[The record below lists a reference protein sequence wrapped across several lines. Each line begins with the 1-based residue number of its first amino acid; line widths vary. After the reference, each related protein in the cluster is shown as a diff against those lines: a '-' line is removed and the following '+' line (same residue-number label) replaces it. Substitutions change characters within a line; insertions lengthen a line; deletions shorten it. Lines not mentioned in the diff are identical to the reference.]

1 MEDRRVGL
9 FSQLELKGHGV
20 RRSTLLRWA
29 MIGSAS
35 SKVSGLALQAV
46 AIPLVYHSL
55 GQHQFALYLLLTAVL
70 STISLAQMG
79 AGPGLTQGVARAHAA
94 GRRGDEAA
102 LMNAAFRLT
111 GLGALVGGGVILA
124 VIHLVPPGQL
134 FGVAF
139 INDGAEI
146 LNAANAC
153 VFVLMA
159 QLISGVVDSALAG
172 YQEQVLNSVGSMAAN
187 ILTIVLL
194 ILVCRHHPTIIS
206 LIVIGFGVPALSRL
220 VNLVVL
226 FVRRP
231 HLLHG
236 VFRSSRG
243 FYAML
248 LNLGLA
254 FWGIQLCSVL
264 EQQSGTFILARL
276 SSTHE
281 TDLFAIVYKYLA
293 LASSAVNVVTQ
304 PLWPAITDAIAHR
317 DIDWV
322 HRSYARIRRLLNI
335 YSVSLA
341 LVSIVA
347 GQWIFQKVLHVD
359 TSGHYSLFLI
369 LGIYF
374 VANIWTHLMYV
385 TMMGMHGIWQ
395 AAAVLTGQNLL
406 MMLIGIL
413 LVPHYGAAGMAVAY
427 LAASVVLPVWLLPR
441 LMNRRLLAIS
451 DASQAGASGASE
463 VVGDAAE
470 HPHAGV
476 GKASHGAR
484 QP

>member
-1 MEDRRVGL
+1 
-9 FSQLELKGHGV
+9 
-20 RRSTLLRWA
+20 

-55 GQHQFALYLLLTAVL
+55 GQHQFALYLLLTAAL
-70 STISLAQMG
+70 STISIAQMG
-79 AGPGLTQGVARAHAA
+79 AGPGLTQGLARANAV
-94 GRRGDEAA
+94 GQRGHEAA
-102 LMNAAFRLT
+102 LLNAAFRLT
-111 GLGALVGGGVILA
+111 GVGAVVGGGVILA

-134 FGVAF
+134 FGAQFSDDAV
-139 INDGAEI
+139 EV
-146 LNAANAC
+146 LRAANVC
-153 VFVLMA
+153 VLVLVA
-159 QLISGVVDSALAG
+159 QMIAGVVDSALAG
-172 YQEQVLNSVGSMAAN
+172 YQEQVLNSVGSLAAN
-187 ILTIVLL
+187 LLTIVLL

-206 LIVIGFGVPALSRL
+206 LIVVGFGVPTLSRM

-231 HLLHG
+231 HLLDG
-236 VFRSSRG
+236 VFRSSSG

-248 LNLGLA
+248 MNLGLA

-293 LASSAVNVVTQ
+293 LAGSAVNVVTQ

-322 HRSYARIRRLLNI
+322 HRSYARIRRMLNI
-335 YSVSLA
+335 YSVLLA
-341 LVSIVA
+341 LVAIVA
-347 GQWIFQKVLHVD
+347 GQWIFQHILHVD

-374 VANIWTHLMYV
+374 VANIWTHLLYV
-385 TMMGMHGIWQ
+385 TMMGMHGRWQ
-395 AAAVLTGQNLL
+395 AAAVLTIQNVL
-406 MMLIGIL
+406 MILFGIV
-413 LVPHYGAAGMAVAY
+413 LVPHFGAAGMAVAY

-441 LMNRRLLAIS
+441 LMNRRLQAIS
-451 DASQAGASGASE
+451 DATRADASGASE

-470 HPHAGV
+470 HPHASV
-476 GKASHGAR
+476 DQASLSTR